1 MAAGGV
7 AGAAAGSGLGT
18 QGAARTQDGA
28 RSGWQRLVGLAAGL
42 GTLLEL
48 GSSEKLEREYGFVLF
63 QALRGEDAVSSF
75 KPLLLY
81 PAILQK

>member
-1 MAAGGV
+1 M
-7 AGAAAGSGLGT
+7 GSGGR
-18 QGAARTQDGA
+18 GG
-28 RSGWQRLVGLAAGL
+28 QRLVLPL
-42 GTLLEL
+42 GSLLGL
-48 GSSEKLEREYGFVLF
+48 GSSEKLEREYGIVLF